1 MNSSQIFE
9 KLYQKFGRHIISV
22 YEAAREIK
30 KDWTDLAVRTAIC
43 KGRFPLPTFKV
54 AGENM
59 VKLSDL
65 AAFLADPDTTFAEK
79 PTQIKRRRGRPTNA
93 ERMLGGAP

>member
-22 YEAAREIK
+22 YDAAREIK

-65 AAFLADPDTTFAEK
+65 ATFLADPAATFGE
-79 PTQIKRRRGRPTNA
+79 TIKKRRGRPTNA
-93 ERMLGGAP
+93 ERMVRRVV